1 MFCFGVRYRLVVFK
15 ICSNMLAT
23 KWYDRIVY
31 INSFDYLVL
40 ISSLYNATSI
50 TVIPQTRYQWFRHL
64 WQSSLYH
71 IVSSFFFNSQYKSL
85 LIMLCINHSSS
96 TPNTSIYSSQW
107 SYVATSSTFHSL
119 RLINSQALPRFLD
132 CHSHLY
138 ILLMVQSQWV
148 MFRIKYECLTFHLVL
163 VHPQEQICTLDT
175 YKRMR
180 RRYVELRYYTTFYI
194 LW

>member
-71 IVSSFFFNSQYKSL
+71 IVSQLPIKVSINHVVYQSFFFNSQYKYL
-85 LIMLCINHSSS
+85 LFTMIIRGNLFHFSFITLDKQSS
-96 TPNTSIYSSQW
+96 TPSISLFPFTSIHIIDGADPMSDVSHKVRMPDI
-107 SYVATSSTFHSL
+107 SFGMSTS
-119 RLINSQALPRFLD
+119 PRANLQFGYL
-132 CHSHLY
+132 
-138 ILLMVQSQWV
+138 
-148 MFRIKYECLTFHLVL
+148 
-163 VHPQEQICTLDT
+163 
-175 YKRMR
+175 
-180 RRYVELRYYTTFYI
+180 
-194 LW
+194 